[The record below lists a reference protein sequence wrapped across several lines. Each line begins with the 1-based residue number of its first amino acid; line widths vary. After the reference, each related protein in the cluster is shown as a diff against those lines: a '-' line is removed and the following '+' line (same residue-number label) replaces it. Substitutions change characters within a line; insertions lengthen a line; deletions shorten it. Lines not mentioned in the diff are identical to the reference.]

1 MTDGQG
7 RVVDFKN
14 TIIIMTSNMGA
25 GAIAQTL
32 IERGHSQNDV
42 ANAKQMVLQKLKE
55 KVAPEFI
62 NRIDEIVMFLPLG
75 KEEIEKIVRLQVARM
90 CIKLKKN
97 GLDIE
102 FDNRA
107 IDFLAEKGFVPEYG
121 ARPVK
126 RTINDLFVNELTLK
140 VLNKELNRDQKIQVT
155 TSGETLVFN
164 NI

>member
-1 MTDGQG
+1 
-7 RVVDFKN
+7 
-14 TIIIMTSNMGA
+14 
-25 GAIAQTL
+25 
-32 IERGHSQNDV
+32 
-42 ANAKQMVLQKLKE
+42 MVLQKLKE

-155 TSGETLVFN
+155 TNGETLVFN

>member
-1 MTDGQG
+1 MTPD
-7 RVVDFKN
+7 R
-14 TIIIMTSNMGA
+14 A
-25 GAIAQTL
+25 GAITQTL
-32 IERGHSQNDV
+32 IEGGLTENDV
-42 ANAKQMVLQKLKE
+42 VNAKNRVLQMMRE

-102 FDNRA
+102 FDDRA
-107 IDFLAEKGFVPEYG
+107 IDFLAEKGYVPEYG

-126 RTINDLFVNELTLK
+126 RAINDLFVNELTLK
-140 VLNKELNRDQKIQVT
+140 VLNKELDRDQKIQVT
-155 TSGETLVFN
+155 SNGHALVFK